1 MRTAPSWFQLC
12 DYDICHT
19 FNTKDWFIALQAR
32 REAKALFELL
42 RKDPDVLTF
51 TDSDNKNQQLWQLF
65 QDKLANNLAPNQFS
79 EVVKLT
85 GTPKRIQN
93 YTEFRILPLFDVWH
107 WHEINNLSTPTLE
120 ELRDWLFPD
129 IDKKTRY
136 IVSDAQKV
144 LKKALME
151 CDVLQY

>member
-1 MRTAPSWFQLC
+1 M
-12 DYDICHT
+12 
-19 FNTKDWFIALQAR
+19 
-32 REAKALFELL
+32 

-51 TDSDNKNQQLWQLF
+51 TDSENKNQQLWQLF
-65 QDKLANNLAPNQFS
+65 QDKLASNLTPNQIS
-79 EVVKLT
+79 KVVKLT

-93 YTEFRILPLFDVWH
+93 YKKFRILPLFDVWH
-107 WHEINNLSTPTLE
+107 WHEINKLTAPTLE
-120 ELRDWLFPD
+120 ELRDWIFPD

-144 LKKALME
+144 LRKALME